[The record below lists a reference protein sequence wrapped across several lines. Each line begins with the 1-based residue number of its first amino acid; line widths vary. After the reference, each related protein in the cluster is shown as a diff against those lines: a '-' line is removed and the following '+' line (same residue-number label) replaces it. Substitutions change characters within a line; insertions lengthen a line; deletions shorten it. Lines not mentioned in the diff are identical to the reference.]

1 MIRVLIVFAMMYG
14 AFIFKWGIG
23 TGSIVMGA
31 FLIALAIG
39 TGAIS
44 LFKRK

>member
-1 MIRVLIVFAMMYG
+1 MYG

-31 FLIALAIG
+31 FLIFLAVG
-39 TGAIS
+39 SGAVG
-44 LFKRK
+44 LLKKKK